1 MSEDQRDF
9 ALESAKTKMIG
20 KYEMGKT
27 LGEGQFGKV
36 KFAINTENGQRVA
49 IKKMSKAKVIKSGM
63 LEKVKRE
70 IAIMK
75 RIHHPHVVNLH
86 EVLVSE
92 EYLYMV
98 LEFVSGGELFHMLA
112 RERRFNE
119 AKARLYF
126 QQLISGLKYVHSQG
140 VCHRDLKPEN
150 LLIDDKGALK
160 ITDFGLS
167 ALHEE
172 SSDQLCH
179 TKCGTQYYVAPEV
192 LGEDYAGYDGFKADI
207 WSCGVIL
214 YVFLSGRLPFD
225 EPTPDELYRKIREA
239 SFSFPSHFSPAV
251 KGLLSA
257 ILVPDPEARL
267 TIPQIEAHEWF
278 QQDSCCIAPGLT
290 VETKQAEESW
300 KQVSDQPSAS
310 GPILVGGVPIT
321 NAFELIAMSGALD
334 LTPLLAG
341 GRENRVHSH
350 NTRFP
355 TRAEPDVIINK
366 IKGLAKRQPWSV
378 RVVSSG
384 LEITAFSPRGTC
396 RFEIQVL
403 YLARDLRMVAF
414 QRKSGDMFEFYKCFD
429 EICTGCTDLR
439 EDVPQS
445 AQHSPTMLS
454 SSFTSL
460 PHVPFASST
469 LPIPIA
475 SSSPPYGSPPL
486 LSSPL
491 LSSPPHI
498 SLAARIFGSSSP
510 PPSSVPVRQSSRSSK
525 ESVVYE

>member
-1 MSEDQRDF
+1 MT
-9 ALESAKTKMIG
+9 AKTKMIG

-36 KFAINTENGQRVA
+36 KFAINTENRQRVA

-98 LEFVSGGELFHMLA
+98 LEFVAGGELFHVLA
-112 RERRFNE
+112 RERRFSE
-119 AKARLYF
+119 EKARLFF

-140 VCHRDLKPEN
+140 ICHRDLKPEN

-160 ITDFGLS
+160 ISDFGLS

-179 TKCGTQYYVAPEV
+179 TKCGTQNYVAPEV

-214 YVFLSGRLPFD
+214 YVFLAGRMPFD
-225 EPTPDELYRKIREA
+225 EPTPDELYRKIRAA
-239 SFSFPSHFSPAV
+239 SFAYPSHFSPSV
-251 KGLLSA
+251 KNLLSG
-257 ILVPDPEARL
+257 ILVPDPDVRL
-267 TIPQIEAHEWF
+267 TIAQIEAHEWF
-278 QQDSCCIAPGLT
+278 QQDNCCIAPGLLT
-290 VETKQAEESW
+290 VEKPTEVEESW
-300 KQVSDQPSAS
+300 KKVSDQPQTS
-310 GPILVGGVPIT
+310 GPILIGGVPIT

-341 GRENRVHSH
+341 SRETMTHSH
-350 NTRFP
+350 TRFP

-366 IKGLAKRQPWSV
+366 IKGLSKRQPWSV
-378 RVVSSG
+378 KVASSR

-414 QRKSGDMFEFYKCFD
+414 QRKSGDMFEFYKYFD
-429 EICTGCTDLR
+429 EISSGCADLR

-445 AQHSPTMLS
+445 AQHSPTFLSTS
-454 SSFTSL
+454 SSSL
-460 PHVPFASST
+460 PSISSSSST

-475 SSSPPYGSPPL
+475 PSSPPFGSPPL
-486 LSSPL
+486 SSP
-491 LSSPPHI
+491 LSSPPLF
-498 SLAARIFGSSSP
+498 SLATRIFGSSSP
-510 PPSSVPVRQSSRSSK
+510 PATPVRQTSRSSK
-525 ESVVYE
+525 ESIVYE